1 MQSKKI
7 WLAVILAATTMLS
20 AVGLVSTGG
29 WLISS
34 AALMPPLLTL
44 QVAIVSVRFFGIA
57 RGVSRYAD
65 RVVSHDVALSGAT
78 QRRVALWKAAA
89 ALGPRGMWRLRSSD
103 ALDRLTSDNE
113 ILQDDI
119 TRVKT
124 PFFAA
129 TLAAALLV
137 LLQFSLLPMAGV
149 LLAAAF
155 VISGVLVPFLT
166 VRVEQQVA
174 LDALVVRNDLTS
186 RLIEIAEHS
195 DELRI
200 LGAET
205 EVIRAIS
212 DLDVRR
218 VEIEARGARWAG
230 YAAALNGVSSAIAV
244 FGGAAL
250 AISAAY
256 VGQLDGPLIAVIALL
271 PWASAEIVAT
281 FSTATTARTRVVLA
295 QARIDDLM
303 QRADSRAAERDVVEI
318 ASSRESLSV
327 KDLGVTWTDREVV
340 SNVNFEVQR
349 GRISVLTGQS
359 GSGKS
364 SIAAAVLGLVEHAGE
379 IRIDATVLPP
389 LTERCAHIT
398 AMLQTTHVFT
408 TSVRENIRV
417 ARPDVTD
424 EEIVNALT
432 AAGLEQWFATLD
444 KGLDTVI
451 GAAAR
456 GMSGGEIQRL
466 GLARIL
472 VTQAPFVVLDE
483 PTEHLDELTSRSVWS
498 AIRQALSD
506 RGVLLI
512 THDRT
517 LLDESMNIVEVPRG

>member
-1 MQSKKI
+1 
-7 WLAVILAATTMLS
+7 
-20 AVGLVSTGG
+20 
-29 WLISS
+29 
-34 AALMPPLLTL
+34 
-44 QVAIVSVRFFGIA
+44 
-57 RGVSRYAD
+57 
-65 RVVSHDVALSGAT
+65 
-78 QRRVALWKAAA
+78 
-89 ALGPRGMWRLRSSD
+89 
-103 ALDRLTSDNE
+103 
-113 ILQDDI
+113 
-119 TRVKT
+119 
-124 PFFAA
+124 
-129 TLAAALLV
+129 
-137 LLQFSLLPMAGV
+137 
-149 LLAAAF
+149 
-155 VISGVLVPFLT
+155 
-166 VRVEQQVA
+166 
-174 LDALVVRNDLTS
+174 
-186 RLIEIAEHS
+186 
-195 DELRI
+195 
-200 LGAET
+200 
-205 EVIRAIS
+205 
-212 DLDVRR
+212 
-218 VEIEARGARWAG
+218 
-230 YAAALNGVSSAIAV
+230 
-244 FGGAAL
+244 
-250 AISAAY
+250 
-256 VGQLDGPLIAVIALL
+256 
-271 PWASAEIVAT
+271 
-281 FSTATTARTRVVLA
+281 VVLA

-303 QRADSRAAERDVVEI
+303 QRADSRAAERDVVVI
-318 ASSRESLSV
+318 ASSRERLSV

-389 LTERCAHIT
+389 LTERSAHIT

-432 AAGLEQWFATLD
+432 AAGLDQWFATLD

-498 AIRQALSD
+498 TIRQALSD